1 MGALRFLVV
10 LGVISVF
17 ALGADGRAQE
27 LEEDDSPEAA
37 TVRVASVGG
46 GRTRGEADAILER
59 SVELL
64 ARCAS
69 EGRAARGAPD
79 VRVRLE
85 VAASGRASTLAIVGD
100 GDPRTPQ
107 YLAWRDC
114 AVRSLSRS
122 RLARGQAGTIDLFVR
137 WHVPRDREPPVV
149 GGLRGRPGGGPPSHM
164 RSDPASRPVAVAYP
178 REELQRVAREHA
190 SEVRSCYDAGLAV
203 RPDLH
208 GTITVRFTITTE
220 GRVASAEVAT
230 DDMRMPSVGEC
241 VIGRLRA
248 WTFPAPPSG
257 EAAEVTHPFVFRSH

>member
-1 MGALRFLVV
+1 M
-10 LGVISVF
+10 GVISIL
-17 ALGADGRAQE
+17 ALDADARAQDAV
-27 LEEDDSPEAA
+27 EEDDSPEAA
-37 TVRVASVGG
+37 SVRVASVGG
-46 GRTRGEADAILER
+46 GRTRAEADAILAR

-64 ARCAS
+64 ARCAAQ
-69 EGRAARGAPD
+69 GRAARGARD

-114 AVRSLSRS
+114 AVRALARS
-122 RLARGQAGTIDLFVR
+122 RLARGEAGTIDLFVR

-149 GGLRGRPGGGPPSHM
+149 GGLRGRAGGGSLPSHM
-164 RSDPASRPVAVAYP
+164 RGDPAAREVAPAYP

-190 SEVRSCYDAGLAV
+190 PEVRSCYDAGLAV

-220 GRVASAEVAT
+220 GTVSSAEVAT

-241 VIGRLRA
+241 VVGRMRS

-257 EAAEVTHPFVFRSH
+257 EAAEVTHPFVFRNH